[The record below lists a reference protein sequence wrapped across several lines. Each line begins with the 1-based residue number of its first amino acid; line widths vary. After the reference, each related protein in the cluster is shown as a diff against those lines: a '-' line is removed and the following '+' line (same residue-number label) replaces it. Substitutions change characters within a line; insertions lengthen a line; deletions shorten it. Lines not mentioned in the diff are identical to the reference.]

1 MTTLLKT
8 PGTSQGTTQRAP
20 DQEVGPAHR
29 PDPDGPPVVVRD
41 VRRSYGDREVLHG
54 VDLVVERGSFH
65 GVIGSNGAGKTT
77 LMEIVHGARRPRSG
91 TVELLGRPPLP
102 RDPALLARLGIQ
114 PQATA
119 FFSRATVREH
129 LGTMAALFGASQARA
144 DELIEIMGLERVRNS
159 RVTKVSGGERQRL
172 AVASAIV
179 HHPEVLFLD
188 EPTAALDP
196 TSRHDLVEQLRKVRE
211 EGTTVIYTTHYLEEA
226 ERLCDVVSVLDAGH
240 IVTTATPAAL
250 IAGCKASSSVLLPG
264 GAQWLDTI
272 TGLEGVLDA
281 QVTPDGVVVHVQ
293 DVGEGF
299 AVLAAAGV
307 PTAGAQVRGV
317 SLEDAFV
324 QLTGKEIQR

>member
-1 MTTLLKT
+1 
-8 PGTSQGTTQRAP
+8 
-20 DQEVGPAHR
+20 
-29 PDPDGPPVVVRD
+29 
-41 VRRSYGDREVLHG
+41 
-54 VDLVVERGSFH
+54 
-65 GVIGSNGAGKTT
+65 
-77 LMEIVHGARRPRSG
+77 
-91 TVELLGRPPLP
+91 
-102 RDPALLARLGIQ
+102 
-114 PQATA
+114 
-119 FFSRATVREH
+119 
-129 LGTMAALFGASQARA
+129 MAALFGASQARA
-144 DELIEIMGLERVRNS
+144 DELIEIMGLEQVRNS

-293 DVGEGF
+293 DVGDGF

>member
-20 DQEVGPAHR
+20 DQEVGPVHR

-77 LMEIVHGARRPRSG
+77 LMEIVHGARRPSSG

-119 FFSRATVREH
+119 FSSRATVREH

-250 IAGCKASSSVLLPG
+250 IADCKASSSVLLPG